1 MLILDENGK
10 VMESNN
16 KTIDELKRESYKH
29 NNNQILKE
37 EEREELTSFVDSLE
51 ELEGGGE
58 EDANMEADNLD
69 PSAAEVA
76 MVFAEFKANFVRQF
90 GEEECQDAF
99 LQFEDFFSGKGVD
112 VTNLDLGSLTGE
124 GIPGIESSEQEIIS
138 SEIEEQISHT
148 KQQFNSWL
156 EKKGKLR

>member
-10 VMESNN
+10 VIESNN
-16 KTIDELKRESYKH
+16 KSVDELKRESYKH
-29 NNNQILKE
+29 GNEQILKE
-37 EEREELTSFVDSLE
+37 EEKEELTSFVDSLE
-51 ELEGGGE
+51 ELEGDGE

-112 VTNLDLGSLTGE
+112 VSIDLGDLGAGE
-124 GIPGIESSEQEIIS
+124 GIPGVESSEQEIIS
-138 SEIEEQISHT
+138 SEIEEQINHT

-156 EKKGKLR
+156 ERKGKK